1 MYMYQHSRLKTNR
14 LGFFQ
19 KFKNFD
25 YILLFC
31 IIILGFISLVT
42 MYSTDGGQVLFHTK
56 SHFTKLIVFTIMML
70 IISFINIKYWF
81 ALGYLS
87 YLVVIGLL
95 VGTYLFGIT
104 SSGSQRWINLY
115 FINLQPSE
123 LMKVFIILCLAKYF
137 HRMKLE
143 NVNSIYTILSSLI
156 IIMLP
161 MGLVIVQP
169 DLGTSLLIGISG
181 IAVLWFAGVNHKY
194 FIYTMLG
201 FVISLPFII
210 AFLKPYQKLRV
221 LTFLNPDRDPLGA
234 GYQIIQSKI
243 AVGSGGIFGKG
254 FLKGTQSY
262 LEFLPE
268 KHTDFIFTLFSEE
281 FGFVGSAILLI
292 IYAIIIYRIVA
303 IGASCRSYFAKIFC
317 YSFGAAIFVFIT
329 INMSMVLG
337 LLPIVG
343 SPLPIMSYGGSSM
356 LATMIGFG
364 IVMSARVHNQQLIA

>member
-42 MYSTDGGQVLFHTK
+42 MYSTDGSQVLFHTK

-95 VGTYLFGIT
+95 IGTYLFGIT

-123 LMKVFIILCLAKYF
+123 LMKVLIILCLSKYF

-143 NVNSIYTILSSLI
+143 NVNSIYTILTSLI

-292 IYAIIIYRIVA
+292 IYAIIIYRIVV

>member
-1 MYMYQHSRLKTNR
+1 MYQHTRLNKG
-14 LGFFQ
+14 GFNISQ

-25 YILLFC
+25 YILLAC
-31 IIILGFISLVT
+31 ILMLGFISLAT
-42 MYSTDGGQVLFHTK
+42 MYSTDGGKILFHTK
-56 SHFTKLIVFTIMML
+56 SHFIKLIVFTGMML
-70 IISFINIKYWF
+70 VFSFINIKFWF
-81 ALGYLS
+81 LIGYLT
-87 YLVVIGLL
+87 YIVIVGLL
-95 VGTYLFGIT
+95 FWTYWFGIT
-104 SSGSQRWINLY
+104 SSGSQRWIDLY

-123 LMKVFIILCLAKYF
+123 LMKIFIILCLAKYF
-137 HRMKLE
+137 HRMKLQ
-143 NVNSIYTILSSLI
+143 NVNSVYTILTSLI
-156 IIMLP
+156 IILLP

-169 DLGTSLLIGISG
+169 DLGTALLIAISG
-181 IAVLWFAGVNHKY
+181 IAVLWFAGINHRY

-201 FVISLPFII
+201 FLISLPFII

-243 AVGSGGIFGKG
+243 AVGSGGLFGKG

-281 FGFVGSAILLI
+281 FGFFGSFILLL
-292 IYAIIIYRIVA
+292 IYAVIIYRIVA
-303 IGASCRSYFAKIFC
+303 IGILSRSYFAKIFC
-317 YSFGAAIFVFIT
+317 YSFGAAIFVYIT

-364 IVMSARVHNQQLIA
+364 IVMSAKVHSQQSIA